1 MTRRVLT
8 LAVATMVLLPACIV
22 REDPKVIA
30 RCEDVPAELADALH
44 SLVRSPDKILRRLH
58 QVDSDTGMVF
68 ISGEIVDPGDGEKD
82 DGDIAT
88 WVVIIGDD
96 IPHSADDN
104 SLELSTTPPLPGTPN
119 FIDTDGY
126 VESRGCVDHDRP
138 PGILEPR

>member
-1 MTRRVLT
+1 MNRRTFALL
-8 LAVATMVLLPACIV
+8 LAVVLATSACIV
-22 REDPKVIA
+22 REDPDAVA
-30 RCEDVPAELADALH
+30 RCEDVAAELTGALTTQ
-44 SLVRSPDKILRRLH
+44 LRSPDKILRRLH

-68 ISGEIVDPGDGEKD
+68 ISGEVVDPGDGEKD

-104 SLELSTTPPLPGTPN
+104 ALELSTTPPLPGTPN